1 MSEFKSRILEQI
13 LDNCETVFSQ
23 TRYYQHDSVRYF
35 PDGDDSMPED
45 SMDVEWGVQFM
56 SQEPEVLRPETM
68 VAMGTFGVVVRHSEW
83 AEFDAVIR

>member
-13 LDNCETVFSQ
+13 LENCETVFSQ
-23 TRYYQHDSVRYF
+23 TRYYKHDGARYF
-35 PDGDDSMPED
+35 PDGDDSMPDD

-56 SQEPEVLRPETM
+56 SREPEVLRPETM
-68 VAMGTFGVVVRHSEW
+68 VAVGMFGAVIRPSKW